1 MIHKLWAMIRNE
13 FLREFAY
20 PLSLLFFI
28 VLPVIFTAAVGT
40 GLGGRGAGDET
51 PQEFGTPLYVVS
63 ADEGP
68 LVTTFLDAL
77 DETNLQPEL
86 VGTLPEESFGLEIPA
101 AFSEDLLNGEAVT
114 ITLHTRPTTSAS
126 LAVEQYVQAAVSR
139 LGGAALIAEM
149 GVTQILGSES
159 DGTEEERRDLYR
171 SLVEETLAAS
181 AEPFATAEVAWATGT
196 ELTAV
201 SRDFPTAAEQASAG
215 QIVTWVQITLLG
227 AAEVLVSER
236 LGGTLRR
243 LLVAPAGRAT
253 VLGGKLL
260 ARLVLGL
267 VQMTVLFLS
276 GAFLFGVNWGQD
288 PLAVAAV
295 SVAFALATVG
305 LGMLVATFVR
315 TRGQASSVV
324 VGLSMALAALGG
336 AWYPLEVTPPLYR
349 QLVQI
354 LPSTWAMRAYTDV
367 LVRNASLADILPH
380 VGVLLLFALVFT
392 LLGVLRFGRYE

>member
-1 MIHKLWAMIRNE
+1 MIRKLWAMIRNE

-28 VLPVIFTAAVGT
+28 ILPVVFTAAVGA
-40 GLGGRGAGDET
+40 GLAGMGEEDET
-51 PQEFGTPLYVVS
+51 PEEFGTPLYVVS

-77 DETNLQPEL
+77 AETNLQPEL
-86 VGTLPEESFGLEIPA
+86 VETLPEESFGLEIPV
-101 AFSEDLLNGEAVT
+101 AFSEDLLNGEPVT

-139 LGGAALIAEM
+139 LGGAALIAEL
-149 GVTQILGSES
+149 GVEQLLGTESE
-159 DGTEEERRDLYR
+159 GTEEERRDLYR

-181 AEPFATAEVAWATGT
+181 AEPFATAEVAWAAGT
-196 ELTAV
+196 ELTV

-227 AAEVLVSER
+227 AAEVFVSER

-243 LLVAPAGRAT
+243 LLVAPANRAT

-267 VQMTVLFLS
+267 VQMSILFLS
-276 GAFLFGVNWGQD
+276 GTLLFGVNWGQD

-295 SVAFALATVG
+295 SLAFALATVG

-354 LPSTWAMRAYTDV
+354 LPSNWAMRAYTDV
-367 LVRNASLADILPH
+367 LVRNATLGEILPH
-380 VGVLLLFALVFT
+380 VGVLLLFAAVFIA
-392 LLGVLRFGRYE
+392 LGILRFGRYE